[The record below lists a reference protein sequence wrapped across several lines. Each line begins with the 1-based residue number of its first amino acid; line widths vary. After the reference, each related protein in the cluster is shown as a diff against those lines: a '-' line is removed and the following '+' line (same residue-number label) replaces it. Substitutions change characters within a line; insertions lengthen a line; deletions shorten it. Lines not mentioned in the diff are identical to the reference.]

1 MLFLFVNVKCSI
13 TKLVSA
19 NIYIT
24 HIHAKLDLT
33 DSVLF
38 TCNQIAHGAC
48 YYHMQTTVCATA
60 DEIHGLLL

>member
-19 NIYIT
+19 NIYINT

-38 TCNQIAHGAC
+38 TCNQIAQDVC
-48 YYHMQTTVCATA
+48 YYHMQIIC
-60 DEIHGLLL
+60 HSG